1 MNNMIVCIKSAG
13 EMATAVA
20 WRLYMANIR
29 EIIMLESPRPLA
41 VRRKVSF
48 CEAVFD
54 GMQTVEN
61 VSADICHDVEG
72 VHGIWREGKIAV
84 AVDPTWHMLKQI
96 KAGVVVDAILAKQ
109 NLGTTMSEARLV
121 VGLGPGFIAGQD
133 VHMVVETNRG
143 HNLGRIIES
152 GSAEPNTGI
161 PGSIGGYSEE
171 RVLRA
176 PADGRFC
183 TTRRIGDKVKKGDV
197 LGTVQ
202 DMKISANVGGVVRGL
217 LRSNSQVRLGLKIG
231 DIDPRGIKNYC
242 FTISDKAR
250 AISGSVLEAV
260 LRAAPPYR

>member
-1 MNNMIVCIKSAG
+1 MNNMIVCIKGAG

-54 GMQTVEN
+54 GTQTVEN
-61 VSADICHDVEG
+61 VSADFCHDVEG
-72 VHGIWREGKIAV
+72 VHGIWQESKIAV
-84 AVDPTWHMLKQI
+84 TVDPTWHMLKQI
-96 KAGVVVDAILAKQ
+96 KAGVVVDAILAKK
-109 NLGTTMSEARLV
+109 NLGTTISDARLV

-176 PADGRFC
+176 PADGLFC

-202 DMKISANVGGVVRGL
+202 NRKISANVGGVVRGL
-217 LRSNSQVRLGLKIG
+217 LRSNSQVHLGLKIG
-231 DIDPRGIKNYC
+231 DIDPRGEENYC
-242 FTISDKAR
+242 HMISDKAR
-250 AISGSVLEAV
+250 AIAGSVLEAV
-260 LRAAPPYR
+260 LREFPPVG